1 VETNEETDKIVQ
13 AVGNLTNV
21 VINPQDISVSH
32 RLKERHGS
40 ENPMSSR
47 PPPIIVKFVR
57 REVKEKLYS
66 SRRMLR
72 NKSTSELPLLN
83 STGNKI
89 FILESPTKKNKDL
102 FKETWKRKKELGYKF
117 IWTQSGRIFT
127 KKDVN
132 SAKLHIRNN
141 TDLQNMR

>member
-1 VETNEETDKIVQ
+1 
-13 AVGNLTNV
+13 
-21 VINPQDISVSH
+21 
-32 RLKERHGS
+32 
-40 ENPMSSR
+40 
-47 PPPIIVKFVR
+47 
-57 REVKEKLYS
+57 
-66 SRRMLR
+66 MLR
-72 NKSTSELPLLN
+72 NKSTSDLPLLN

-89 FILESPTKKNKDL
+89 FISESLTKKNKDL